1 MSLTV
6 TGIFF
11 CLLGLSCTNSHKNA
25 YWMLKCTGFTWQKVH
40 SDRSYRDGFC
50 EKRPGTA
57 SYHTEFQLADREPPL
72 VKAEEMSDAGC
83 SSVRADLR
91 KAEKILCV
99 SWERE
104 VRKCERNS
112 PTEDREDRVRGGA
125 LLSLFVFI
133 YTYIIIVISFL
144 YFWKSLLTS
153 YRVHPLW
160 ILLVDQ
166 EMYSHLSYHVLILG
180 IIVLLSHLK

>member
-1 MSLTV
+1 
-6 TGIFF
+6 
-11 CLLGLSCTNSHKNA
+11 
-25 YWMLKCTGFTWQKVH
+25 
-40 SDRSYRDGFC
+40 
-50 EKRPGTA
+50 
-57 SYHTEFQLADREPPL
+57 
-72 VKAEEMSDAGC
+72 MSDQSQLQTDPNAEPEPVNSAGC
-83 SSVRADLR
+83 ASVRADLR

-153 YRVHPLW
+153 YRVHPL
-160 ILLVDQ
+160 
-166 EMYSHLSYHVLILG
+166 
-180 IIVLLSHLK
+180 